1 MSEVGCFPLTV
12 NCFVC
17 SFFFL
22 SDAFYDDC
30 WYENDIRRHRKLVDV
45 SGKTEGET
53 QSYYGPPIVSGEIKR
68 LFAFSEEKNRAVW
81 ILQ

>member
-1 MSEVGCFPLTV
+1 LLPSNHHLFGVLV
-12 NCFVC
+12 YFV
-17 SFFFL
+17 

-53 QSYYGPPIVSGEIKR
+53 QSYYGPPIVSGERKR